1 MTFLQWVK
9 IYKGTSTHFVSH
21 VYLDALLFDGEKIR
35 SCNLH
40 DVSRLATQLKIG
52 TNVRTWTR
60 GKRKGKKR
68 RISRFGKINAIYVEL
83 WCDRVCLGLPCLLWR
98 GHYVYRQGLA
108 LGEKPKL
115 WPTWTCT
122 SAQSNSKT
130 LPRPEVKKNPGC
142 FFLEAEKWQARRPE
156 EGIRQDEAEEGEEGE
171 ASDPE
176 AMDDTEKRTNQ
187 APSFPSLSP
196 FDFFYRIESR
206 SVKNGEKIIIFSIF

>member
-83 WCDRVCLGLPCLLWR
+83 GPPVPALERPLDILRLAF
-98 GHYVYRQGLA
+98 YRRWGK
-108 LGEKPKL
+108 KPKL
-115 WPTWTCT
+115 WAAWTST
-122 SAQSNSKT
+122 SAQSNLKT
-130 LPRPEVKKNPGC
+130 PPRPEDKKT
-142 FFLEAEKWQARRPE
+142 LAAEKWQTHASAIGGGGGGGGVRP
-156 EGIRQDEAEEGEEGE
+156 G
-171 ASDPE
+171 SDGWYG
-176 AMDDTEKRTNQ
+176 KKNQ
-187 APSFPSLSP
+187 APLSP
-196 FDFFYRIESR
+196 LPIRRFVSH
-206 SVKNGEKIIIFSIF
+206 SVAVCEKRGKNYHIFIF

>member
-83 WCDRVCLGLPCLLWR
+83 GPPVPALERPLDILRLAFYRRWGKKPNFGQLEPPRAPNPIQKLLR
-98 GHYVYRQGLA
+98 AR
-108 LGEKPKL
+108 KI
-115 WPTWTCT
+115 
-122 SAQSNSKT
+122 
-130 LPRPEVKKNPGC
+130 KNPGC
-142 FFLEAEKWQARRPE
+142 FFGGWKMTDARECHRRRRRRRRRQTRKPKGMIRKE
-156 EGIRQDEAEEGEEGE
+156 E
-171 ASDPE
+171 
-176 AMDDTEKRTNQ
+176 
-187 APSFPSLSP
+187 PSTSCFPLSP
-196 FDFFYRIESR
+196 FDFLYRIASR
-206 SVKNGEKIIIFSIF
+206 SVKNGVKIIIFFIF